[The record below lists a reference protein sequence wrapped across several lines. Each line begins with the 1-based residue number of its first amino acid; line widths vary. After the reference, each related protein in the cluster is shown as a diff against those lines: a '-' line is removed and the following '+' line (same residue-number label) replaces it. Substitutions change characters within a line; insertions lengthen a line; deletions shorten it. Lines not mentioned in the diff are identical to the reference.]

1 MMGFAERSRT
11 VSDRRPTMAIT
22 RPLIAIVFSFCL
34 HATVMLMESVPQP
47 ALLQR
52 QESARGIDRP
62 GALFVVSLG
71 GGPADHTS
79 SSRERES
86 SLASIATT
94 SDSTRTVHRDADKAA
109 QETASLNRYYRM
121 SELDVRPLASV
132 QVEPDFPLAVN
143 PGIKG
148 VVIARLLV
156 SRSGQVEK
164 VLPLRA
170 TPAGL
175 FEDAVVNAFTGAR
188 YTPGIRGGQAVPV
201 QIDIEIE
208 FSSEAPR

>member
-1 MMGFAERSRT
+1 M
-11 VSDRRPTMAIT
+11 VIT
-22 RPLIAIVFSFCL
+22 RLLIAIVFSFCL
-34 HATVMLMESVPQP
+34 HATVILMESVPHP
-47 ALLQR
+47 ALRQR
-52 QESARGIDRP
+52 QEFARGIDRP

-71 GGPADHTS
+71 GGPVDRAN
-79 SSRERES
+79 SSREQES
-86 SLASIATT
+86 QPATIGTIA
-94 SDSTRTVHRDADKAA
+94 DSTRTVHRDADKAA
-109 QETASLNRYYRM
+109 QDTVSLNRYYRM

-132 QVEPDFPLAVN
+132 QVEPNFPLAVN

-148 VVIARLLV
+148 IVIARLLV
-156 SRSGQVEK
+156 SRSGEVEK

-208 FSSEAPR
+208 FSSETPR

>member
-11 VSDRRPTMAIT
+11 NSDRRPTIAIT
-22 RPLIAIVFSFCL
+22 RPLIAIVFSLSL
-34 HATVMLMESVPQP
+34 HATVLLIESVTQP

-52 QESARGIDRP
+52 QELASGIDRP

-71 GGPADHTS
+71 GGPVDRTS

-86 SLASIATT
+86 PLASIGTT
-94 SDSTRTVHRDADKAA
+94 SDSTRTVHREAA
-109 QETASLNRYYRM
+109 TVVQEIANLNRYYRM
-121 SELDVRPLASV
+121 SELDVRPLALV
-132 QVEPDFPLAVN
+132 QVAPDFPLAVN

-148 VVIARLLV
+148 VVVARLLV
-156 SRSGQVEK
+156 SRSGEVEK

-188 YTPGIRGGQAVPV
+188 YTPGMRGGQAVPV

-208 FSSEAPR
+208 FSSEILR